1 MISPNNL
8 LELILVKRQ
17 TKRKQ
22 RYRKILSSMS
32 DDHPHSSHGASGKS
46 LFNKIVQIFTGE
58 PKNKEELVE
67 VLNDAEDR
75 ELIKPETK
83 QMIEG
88 VLEVSDM
95 RVRDIMIPR
104 AQMVTLDINDP
115 FDRSLSIIV
124 DSGHSRFPV
133 INEDIDHV
141 EGILLAKDLLAY
153 GFSKEN
159 EGLELSS
166 IIRPAIIIPESKKV
180 EPLLKEFRSQ
190 RYHMAI
196 VVDEYGGVSG
206 VVTIEDILELIV
218 GEIEDETDDEIEE
231 DIRHLA
237 GNVYQVKALTELS
250 DFNYYFATQFDE
262 ENADTIGGVVLH
274 QFGHMP
280 KKGETIT
287 INKFEFKIT
296 SADGRRVQTLQ
307 ITIPKNHQ
315 INGKQSD

>member
-1 MISPNNL
+1 
-8 LELILVKRQ
+8 
-17 TKRKQ
+17 
-22 RYRKILSSMS
+22 MS
-32 DDHPHSSHGASGKS
+32 EDSPHSSNGSANKS
-46 LFNKIVQIFTGE
+46 LIDKFVQLFTGE
-58 PKNKEELVE
+58 PQNKEELVE

-83 QMIEG
+83 LMIEG

-104 AQMVTLDINDP
+104 SQMITLDINTP
-115 FDRSLSIIV
+115 LNELLPVII

-133 INEDIDHV
+133 INEDIDHI

-153 GFSKEN
+153 GFEQQAPLTSLQEV
-159 EGLELSS
+159 
-166 IIRPAIIIPESKKV
+166 IRQAIIVPESKRV

-231 DIRHLA
+231 DIKYLA
-237 GNVYQVKALTELS
+237 GNVYQVKALTELD
-250 DFNYYFATQFDE
+250 DFMEYFNCQLDE
-262 ENADTIGGVVLH
+262 GDSDTIGGVVLH
-274 QFGHMP
+274 TFGHMP
-280 KKGETIT
+280 RKGEEVT
-287 INKFEFKIT
+287 INKFEYKVT
-296 SADGRRVQTLQ
+296 SADSRRLQTLQ
-307 ITIPKNHQ
+307 VTVPKNHKV
-315 INGKQSD
+315 NGKPTE